1 MWWVIL
7 QTQMNIFLKQIILDI
22 CHVYS
27 QDSVYRLDIFM
38 TETCRNING
47 DFIITRHKPVCVYM
61 YVCC

>member
-1 MWWVIL
+1 
-7 QTQMNIFLKQIILDI
+7 MNIFLKQIILDI